1 MARHIAASIRKR
13 IERLEEAQ
21 RKPALVIC
29 WHGQPIVS
37 NMAILEQSRA
47 LHFPVQVLNYTG
59 NVNPGDL

>member
-1 MARHIAASIRKR
+1 MARHTVASIRKR

-29 WHGQPIVS
+29 WHGQPITSHAV
-37 NMAILEQSRA
+37 ILEQSRA
-47 LHFPVQVLNYTG
+47 LHLPVQVLNYTG